1 MQRKK
6 NAHSWLRLRWWTTF
20 HLNFVYLER
29 TRIHRNQGSFCSSIS
44 GQIKPMLWIGWVF
57 ELFMVLVSCLSGI
70 NGQRKGISFKNDK
83 LSNDEY
89 CQQFLLYYRTIVI
102 GIILPDD
109 SFHDF
114 ELVTSNKDKAIVV
127 QWSSDRRFLCTFLFI
142 LSAIVSIQPLSRSTI
157 F

>member
-1 MQRKK
+1 
-6 NAHSWLRLRWWTTF
+6 
-20 HLNFVYLER
+20 
-29 TRIHRNQGSFCSSIS
+29 
-44 GQIKPMLWIGWVF
+44 
-57 ELFMVLVSCLSGI
+57 MVLVSCLSGI

-127 QWSSDRRFLCTFLFI
+127 Q
-142 LSAIVSIQPLSRSTI
+142 
-157 F
+157 